1 MTRTRLIVAAVAL
14 GILGLSGC
22 ASAEEAPAPPPPAS
36 SPAPEPTPSV
46 PTSEP
51 EAEGTFITPAGLGS
65 LRVGH
70 PAAESDLVEY
80 HPNFC
85 IENMPPD
92 SYEWDDPGRWVP
104 TDGDLGFSLYVDEA
118 GIVQVIDIRSP
129 KYSTPEGIVI
139 HEKNADE
146 VRTAYPDRHHG
157 VGGVGTT
164 MEYVATPE
172 GNLGF
177 ELGENPHEWNPEDAD
192 MIFNIQIT
200 APGREPR
207 GWAYSDALA
216 GGCL

>member
-1 MTRTRLIVAAVAL
+1 LPNRR
-14 GILGLSGC
+14 S
-22 ASAEEAPAPPPPAS
+22 
-36 SPAPEPTPSV
+36 
-46 PTSEP
+46 
-51 EAEGTFITPAGLGS
+51 
-65 LRVGH
+65 
-70 PAAESDLVEY
+70 LVEY

-139 HEKNADE
+139 HERNADE